1 MKPYR
6 SVLQNSFFNLLAAVG
21 QRIGQTV
28 IFILIAR
35 SLPLTQAG
43 AFKLS
48 ITYASILFALSLWGL
63 EQLLIRDVARDRE
76 TLRPY
81 VNGFLMLRLVLSI
94 TLWLGFALA
103 LNFFPY
109 NAESKRIIL
118 IMALTI
124 IPDSISDIYKAV
136 WIGLERVK
144 TISIIVFVASLFR
157 LSGGILL
164 LQTAQPVETI
174 GYLFVATSIAEMF
187 VLSMFTHH
195 ALKLGPIKWTID
207 IPFWVKN
214 LREAT
219 PLIIVS
225 FILLIEYQFDDVIL
239 SFFWP
244 EAEVG
249 IYGTA
254 VTIFTL
260 LLLIVRS
267 FQLAVFPVLSRAHK
281 VSVNRLQSIYSQILV
296 FLFLGAGVLAVVI
309 TLFSSKIITL
319 IYGPGFEEAAKI
331 LNILVWAF
339 FISALNVPHSRLLI
353 VTNRQKIVATFAVF
367 SMVGNL
373 LLSFLL
379 VPRLGGIGTAW
390 ARVAAM
396 PLFTLPAF
404 FYVQKHICRFNGNF
418 LWQLPYFNKKQP
430 LKE

>member
-1 MKPYR
+1 MQPYR
-6 SVLQNSFFNLLAAVG
+6 NVLQNSFFNLIAAVS
-21 QRIGQTV
+21 QRIGQTI

-63 EQLLIRDVARDRE
+63 EQLLIRDVARDQE

-81 VNGFLMLRLVLSI
+81 VNSFLMLRLALSI

-124 IPDSISDIYKAV
+124 VPDSIADIYKAV

-144 TISIIVFVASLFR
+144 TISIIIFVASLFR
-157 LSGGILL
+157 LVGGALL
-164 LQTAQPVETI
+164 LGARQPVETI
-174 GYLFVATSIAEMF
+174 GYLFVATSTVELF
-187 VLSMFTHH
+187 VLGLFTHR
-195 ALKLGPIKWTID
+195 ALHLGPIKWSID
-207 IPFWVKN
+207 ISFWRKN

-225 FILLIEYQFDDVIL
+225 FVLLIEYQFDDVIL

-244 EAEVG
+244 ESEVG
-249 IYGTA
+249 VYGAA
-254 VTIFTL
+254 VIIFTL

-267 FQLAVFPVLSRAHK
+267 FQLAVFPVLSRAHTG
-281 VSVNRLQSIYSQILV
+281 SPERLQTIYSQILV
-296 FLFLGAGVLAVVI
+296 FLILGSGILAAAI
-309 TLFSSKIITL
+309 TLVSKIMISA

-339 FISALNVPHSRLLI
+339 FLSALNVPHSRLLI
-353 VTNRQKIVATFAVF
+353 VTNQQRIVAYFAIF

-373 LLSFLL
+373 ALNFIL

-390 ARVAAM
+390 ARLAAM

-404 FYVQKHICRFNGNF
+404 FYVQKHICRFSASF
-418 LWQLPYFNKKQP
+418 LWHLPFLKKQP